1 MPNIV
6 PNIVIEISRDRSVS
20 ESPVEI
26 VERKGLGHPDY
37 ICDAS
42 LEAASIALSK
52 EYLKKTGR
60 VLHYNLDKG
69 LLVAG
74 QADKGFG
81 YGRIVEP
88 MELIIGDRATYSFG
102 KVKLPV
108 EAIVKDAVRAWFKA
122 NLPLV
127 DVKRHL
133 KIRVAL
139 EPGSAALKGI
149 FSEADA
155 IMGAN
160 DTSAVVGS
168 APMTT
173 TETAVYGM
181 ERLINSADFK
191 ARFPE
196 TGADVKV
203 MGVRTADA
211 LDITVACP
219 FFARLIKNEGE
230 YFRKKAEAL
239 AAMRAFAKKL
249 PFKRVSIGINTLD
262 KRGQGAQ
269 GVYLT
274 VIGTSAEDADS
285 GQVGRGNR
293 VSGVIS
299 LNRPS
304 GAEAAAGKNPVS
316 HVGKIYA
323 LLAHRMAHEARASI
337 SGIAEID
344 IWLVSKIG
352 APINRPHRI
361 YVKIHPS
368 EQGRS
373 KVRQAAVKEQITRLI
388 ARRLSRIGAFTS
400 ELMSGV
406 YPIC

>member
-1 MPNIV
+1 MPE
-6 PNIVIEISRDRSVS
+6 IVIDISRDRSVS

-88 MELIIGDRATYSFG
+88 MELTIGDRATYSFG
-102 KVKLPV
+102 KIRLPV
-108 EAIVKDAVRAWFKA
+108 AAIVKNAVKTWFEA

-139 EPGSAALKGI
+139 KPGSTALKGI

-160 DTSAVVGS
+160 DTSATVGS

-173 TETAVYGM
+173 TEIAVYGM
-181 ERLINSADFK
+181 ERLINSAAFK

-196 TGADVKV
+196 TGVDVKV
-203 MGVRTADA
+203 MGVRTQDA
-211 LDITVACP
+211 LDMTVACP

-239 AAMRAFAKKL
+239 FAMRAFAKNL
-249 PFKRVSIGINTLD
+249 PFRRVSVGLNTLD
-262 KRGQGAQ
+262 KQGQGAD
-269 GVYLT
+269 GAYLT

-299 LNRPS
+299 LNRPTGS
-304 GAEAAAGKNPVS
+304 EAAAGKNPVS
-316 HVGKIYA
+316 HVGKIYS
-323 LLAHRMAHEARASI
+323 LLAHRMAHEAHTRI
-337 SGIAEID
+337 SGIAEIN
-344 IWLVSKIG
+344 IWLLSRIG

-368 EQGRS
+368 EHGKS
-373 KVRQAAVKEQITRLI
+373 KVREAAITEQITRLI
-388 ARRLSRIGAFTS
+388 AQRLSRIGAFTS
-400 ELMSGV
+400 ELMRGV
-406 YPIC
+406 YPVC